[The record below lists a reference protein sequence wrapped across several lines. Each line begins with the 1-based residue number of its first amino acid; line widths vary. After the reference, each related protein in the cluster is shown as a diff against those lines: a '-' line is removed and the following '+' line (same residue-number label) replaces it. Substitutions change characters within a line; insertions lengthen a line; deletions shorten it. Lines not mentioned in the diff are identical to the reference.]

1 MTDSLLVKEIY
12 YSLQG
17 ESTWAGLPCIFVRL
31 TGCDLRCSYCD
42 SVFAF
47 RGGQT
52 MNVDQIVIKVH
63 ELAENASGNRPL
75 VEVTG
80 GEPLLQ
86 RQTPELLKRLAEE
99 GYQVLLETSGAH
111 PIESVPSSVCRIV
124 DLKCPSSG
132 ENGRILWAN
141 LDHLTERDELKFVIA
156 TREDYEWAREVIA
169 DRGLVGR
176 CALLFSGVEALTSA
190 QSSPELKAAPED
202 AVRLSRQ
209 ELAEHIIRDRL
220 PVRFQLQ
227 MHKFIWEP
235 ERQGV

>member
-12 YSLQG
+12 FSLQG

-52 MNVDQIVIKVH
+52 MSIDEIVTKVH
-63 ELAENASGNRPL
+63 ELAKNASGNRPL

-86 RQTPELLKRLAEE
+86 RQTPELLKRLVEE

-111 PIESVPSSVCRIV
+111 PIENVPSSVCRIV

-141 LDHLTERDELKFVIA
+141 LDHLTGRDELKFVIA
-156 TREDYEWAREVIA
+156 TLEDYEWARDVIA
-169 DRGLVGR
+169 ERGLVDK
-176 CALLFSGVEALTSA
+176 CALLFSGVEALTA
-190 QSSPELKAAPED
+190 TQSSAELKAAPED
-202 AVRLSRQ
+202 TARLSRQ
-209 ELAEHIIRDRL
+209 ELAEHIIHDRL

-227 MHKFIWEP
+227 MHKFIWAPDET
-235 ERQGV
+235 GV